1 MSIAPSVSWPLGGS
15 TSRPASM
22 VMPVREPKVGIPEAA
37 RLRSGPAR
45 PKISASFQIV
55 VDWLPGMISPAGG
68 GMCHR
73 QALGCGSPG
82 A

>member
-1 MSIAPSVSWPLGGS
+1 
-15 TSRPASM
+15 
-22 VMPVREPKVGIPEAA
+22 
-37 RLRSGPAR
+37 
-45 PKISASFQIV
+45 V
-55 VDWLPGMISPAGG
+55 VDGLQGVTSPAGG

>member
-1 MSIAPSVSWPLGGS
+1 
-15 TSRPASM
+15 
-22 VMPVREPKVGIPEAA
+22 
-37 RLRSGPAR
+37 
-45 PKISASFQIV
+45 V
-55 VDWLPGMISPAGG
+55 VDWPQGVTSPAGG

>member
-1 MSIAPSVSWPLGGS
+1 MIM
-15 TSRPASM
+15 PAQD
-22 VMPVREPKVGIPEAA
+22 PKTGIPEAT
-37 RLRSGPAR
+37 RVCSGSAR

-55 VDWLPGMISPAGG
+55 VDWPQGVTSPAGG